1 MDGLIVAMKLVFLV
15 RQVLQLLH
23 VLQIQQ
29 VLHVL
34 QVLQVLL
41 LHANVTASKHFYPS
55 KITLLQLWIILIF
68 QSALKNIVVV
78 WTASNWLALSVW

>member
-1 MDGLIVAMKLVFLV
+1 MQDHLTSGPLVDGVFVAMKVVFLV
-15 RQVLQLLH
+15 LQVLQLLH

-41 LHANVTASKHFYPS
+41 LPANITASKHFYPS
-55 KITLLQLWIILIF
+55 KLTLLQL
-68 QSALKNIVVV
+68 
-78 WTASNWLALSVW
+78 